1 MGSPEFTSSI
11 YSLPDLPFLV
21 LGFEEEKRNFSR

>member
-1 MGSPEFTSSI
+1 MGSPECTSSI

-21 LGFEEEKRNFSR
+21 LGFAEENRNFSR